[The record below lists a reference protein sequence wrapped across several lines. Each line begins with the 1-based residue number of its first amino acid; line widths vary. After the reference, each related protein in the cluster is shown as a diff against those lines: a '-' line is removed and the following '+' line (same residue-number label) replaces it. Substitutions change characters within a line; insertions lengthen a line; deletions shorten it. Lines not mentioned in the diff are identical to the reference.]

1 MVFKKSILISNDIW
15 EKVKSNNNNNFS
27 SIKKKKKKSS
37 APPIKKRKLQEEQ
50 KQELLTIPKH
60 SIRYELNERAKECR
74 KKSNIMKNAKILA
87 KGIRADE
94 EILKFFRPNEKPFIY
109 KLLKFLR
116 MNGDVITW
124 DDDTLEVN
132 INGRDYPGS
141 SIVDILSHLA
151 DKNSNDLFYVTGDY
165 DTTDRLMLGMP
176 QNTIE
181 VVKALNYLIP
191 SGGYDLFQKLGFDMK
206 KAHRLGEIK
215 KKKQI
220 ANTKVFNTKAKQ
232 YNRNDLEAEEER
244 AKRTMRRSLG
254 IMGELEDQYDR
265 DKKKSY
271 SDSKYSTF
279 IQREKNDP
287 HVKMNKQQGD
297 IFLQYQKGALS
308 KGEPTD
314 KILHHAL
321 KSRRRQLFKHDDDDD
336 DDDDVQ
342 GAERGKESEDDEEF
356 FDTSDVIFSPKNREE
371 ALIKKNIQTD
381 KVLDL
386 IANTTPIV
394 AQQAQTP
401 TVAQQADMYNLR
413 TTAERKPTQKFT
425 PSTYNHQQKTKKK
438 KKSGSENRRRRKIR
452 QTESEK
458 EKEKI

>member
-1 MVFKKSILISNDIW
+1 MVFEKSILISNDIW
-15 EKVKSNNNNNFS
+15 EKVKSNNNNFS

-37 APPIKKRKLQEEQ
+37 ASPIKKPKLQEEQ
-50 KQELLTIPKH
+50 KQKLLTILKH
-60 SIRYELNERAKECR
+60 SIRYELNERAKERR
-74 KKSNIMKNAKILA
+74 KKSNIMKNAKILT

-116 MNGDVITW
+116 MNGDVISW

-141 SIVDILSHLA
+141 SIVDILSYLA
-151 DKNSNDLFYVTGDY
+151 DKNSNDLFYTTGDY

-191 SGGYDLFQKLGFDMK
+191 SGGYDDLFQKLGFDMK
-206 KAHRLGEIK
+206 KARRLGEIK

-232 YNRNDLEAEEER
+232 YNKNDLEAEEER

-265 DKKKSY
+265 HKKKSY

-279 IQREKNDP
+279 IQREQNDP
-287 HVKMNKQQGD
+287 RVKMNKQQGD

-308 KGEPTD
+308 REKATD
-314 KILHHAL
+314 KILRHAL

-342 GAERGKESEDDEEF
+342 GAEGGKESEEEEF
-356 FDTSDVIFSPKNREE
+356 FDTSDVIFSPEDRER
-371 ALIKKNIQTD
+371 ALIRKNIQTD

-386 IANTTPIV
+386 IENTAPTV

-401 TVAQQADMYNLR
+401 TIAQQADMYNLR

-425 PSTYNHQQKTKKK
+425 PSTYNNQQKTKKK
-438 KKSGSENRRRRKIR
+438 KQSGSEKRRRCKIR

-458 EKEKI
+458 EKI